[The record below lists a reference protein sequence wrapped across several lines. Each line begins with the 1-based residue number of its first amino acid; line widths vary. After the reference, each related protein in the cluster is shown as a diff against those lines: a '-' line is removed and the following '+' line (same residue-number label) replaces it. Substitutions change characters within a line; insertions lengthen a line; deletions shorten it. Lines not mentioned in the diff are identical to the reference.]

1 MTRSFDSISWP
12 GIGPDQ
18 CNSYI
23 FSYRDLPT
31 GARSTLCKA
40 SKWAHIFLGGTRGP
54 KGARCNFGKG
64 HLADEDRSLGTQNT
78 LGAWRK
84 NYVAL
89 EAHKA
94 VFDVFEGTK
103 ISARFPWGPR
113 DRTLILSTKEF
124 CYKRDFL
131 SKTGALRALSIV
143 RNSGPP
149 WTPGPGNWVRSSP
162 PGSGPACSHRVY
174 HRAHFKTLLNY

>member
-18 CNSYI
+18 SNNHN

-31 GARSTLCKA
+31 GARSTLYKA

-54 KGARCNFGKG
+54 KGTWCNFGRG
-64 HLADEDRSLGTQNT
+64 HLADGDRFLGAQNT
-78 LGAWRK
+78 LGARRK
-84 NYVAL
+84 KFVAS
-89 EAHKA
+89 EAYNA
-94 VFDVFEGTK
+94 FLDVFEDTK

-113 DRTLILSTKEF
+113 DRTLIHSTKEF
-124 CYKRDFL
+124 FNKRDFL
-131 SKTGALRALSIV
+131 SKTRALRALAIV

-149 WTPGPGNWVRSSP
+149 WTPGPGNWVRWSP
-162 PGSGPACSHRVY
+162 PGSGPDEG
-174 HRAHFKTLLNY
+174 

>member
-18 CNSYI
+18 CNSYDI
-23 FSYRDLPT
+23 SYRNLPT
-31 GARSTLCKA
+31 EAKSTLYKA
-40 SKWAHIFLGGTRGP
+40 SKWAHIFLWGTRGP
-54 KGARCNFGKG
+54 KRAWCNFGKG

-78 LGAWRK
+78 MRARRK
-84 NYVAL
+84 FFVAL

-94 VFDVFEGTK
+94 VLGVLEGTK
-103 ISARFPWGPR
+103 ISARFPWGPG

-124 CYKRDFL
+124 CYIRDFL
-131 SKTGALRALSIV
+131 SKTRALRALAIV
-143 RNSGPP
+143 RKSGPS

-162 PGSGPACSHRVY
+162 PGSGPVHS
-174 HRAHFKTLLNY
+174 KSDMLWIKSMTNEPW